1 MPERQ
6 PLIPRAIDRLKFLRY
21 KMFGRGP
28 TREEWEKR
36 LQRIVAPTV
45 AESLRWIPKEGG
57 SFVEIGAN
65 IGLYAENVLRERP
78 GTRAWLFEPVREHY
92 EACRARVAAW
102 PEVVVENLA
111 LGPKGG
117 ASTIWK
123 SKHNPGGNVID
134 QKIVEQRK
142 TFMHFRPEK
151 IRMVAFDDYAA
162 EHGITGVDFV
172 KSDTDGYDARAL
184 KGMLGF
190 LARCERKPVILV
202 ELMNEGMH
210 PDWPGQVEVLE
221 ALYALGYARV
231 DLTGMEDVQ
240 DVVLVP
246 PGRAPVA

>member
-1 MPERQ
+1 MPDRQ

-28 TREEWEKR
+28 TREEWERR

-45 AESLRWIPKEGG
+45 AESLRWIPKQGG

-92 EACRARVAAW
+92 ESCRARVGSL
-102 PEVVVENLA
+102 PGVVVENLA
-111 LGPKGG
+111 LGPEGG
-117 ASTIWK
+117 PSTIWK
-123 SKHNPGGNVID
+123 SKHNPGGNVVD
-134 QKIVEQRK
+134 KKIVDQRK

-151 IRMVAFDDYAA
+151 IRMAKFDDYA
-162 EHGITGVDFV
+162 EQHGIRNVDFV

-190 LARCERKPVILV
+190 LEACDPRPVILV

-210 PDWPGQVEVLE
+210 PDYPGQVEVLE
-221 ALYALGYARV
+221 ALYGLDYARV
-231 DLTGMEDVQ
+231 DLTNMEDVQ

-246 PGRAPVA
+246 PGRKPVA